1 MPRSRQNDRVSFVAD
16 SRSRSRA
23 PANDD
28 ESAMD
33 DDTTI
38 ATDFNITEL
47 ELRPEDHANIAT
59 TTDHSE
65 KEATRNEYRNR
76 LQRMVDWCVEFYPE
90 HASELIRPISDEEL
104 RDPRKHY
111 HKQKLD
117 FVYEK
122 LTANI
127 VLAFMATI
135 RKVNPDGTGM
145 ARSFEHVRKFQDAV
159 VFGARERG
167 VVLSRIFRQKIS
179 TYLSSFKKERRVA
192 ARSGLTEEHDAD
204 PLHFPLYTKL
214 CMWFIVD
221 SDIFAWVY
229 QILLWNC
236 MGRSSSVDRLG
247 LHNLKLGTDSLIVT
261 YDDSKTDNTGER
273 VHPKNI
279 YANPYN
285 PFISPFLALAVWCAL
300 SPDQFN
306 RTDALFLHKGT
317 ELGVATRKFGM
328 HLRAV
333 LNNNAAEVATHG
345 DGDRIKAHSARK
357 GTATFLTAGTTDPP
371 PLPSVGHRGEWSLG
385 KVQDIYFNFAQPGD
399 HYIGRMLA
407 GLDSTSS
414 TFGVLPPHFTC
425 GIENDDV
432 KEALY
437 SCFGGILNARPNI
450 VNLPGTFLLLLASI
464 VYHEK
469 WLVEFVS
476 RNNNHPFANIMIL
489 QNHELLVKIR
499 PLVTILPSENLPRST
514 GIPTHINMQHK
525 LDLILMNNVEFLEQ
539 LRQQS
544 EVIRESVQNAIQEN
558 DINSGNV
565 TMNVLRDE
573 LQGHHHSIIDF
584 ITKNLANVSVDCRD
598 DRGDEV
604 NNTNDFSEPEEFDF
618 VDEIWSRLPENPI
631 YQYNGHFWDV
641 AKSWKF
647 NKLPTRRIGWEYWIK
662 GQPGNTLL
670 VRGIRKKAPVKPYR
684 KLIAKRL
691 PSKKQR
697 GVYYSSWKIIFDYM
711 EQCPNLNIPDNP
723 TEITPDFIES
733 SYKKA
738 TKYMEERLSF
748 IFEGENINC
757 DNWSVATWSKHVASC
772 TITNK
777 GTESD
782 KDCLPLTYAYK
793 PYKSTKRQKKR
804 IGVPV
809 VADDEN
815 DSVNRVV
822 EVARK
827 KTRNRVLTRS
837 GSSDSSSESTT
848 D

>member
-1 MPRSRQNDRVSFVAD
+1 MPRSRQNERVSFVAD
-16 SRSRSRA
+16 SRSRSRSRQSA
-23 PANDD
+23 TNNDD

-38 ATDFNITEL
+38 ATEFNITEL
-47 ELRPEDHANIAT
+47 ELRPEHHANIAT

-76 LQRMVDWCVEFYPE
+76 LQRMVDWCRLNYPE
-90 HASELIRPISDEEL
+90 HAAELIRPITDDEL
-104 RDPRKHY
+104 SDPRKHF
-111 HKQKLD
+111 HKQKED

-122 LTANI
+122 LSVNF
-127 VLAFMATI
+127 VLAFMASHRT
-135 RKVNPDGTGM
+135 VNPDGTGM
-145 ARSFEHVRKFQDAV
+145 ARSFEHVRKFQDAI

-167 VVLSRIFRQKIS
+167 VVISMIFRQKVS

-192 ARSGLTEEHDAD
+192 ARKGLTEEHDAD
-204 PLHFPLYTKL
+204 PLHFPLYSKL

-221 SDIFAWVY
+221 SNPFAWVY
-229 QILLWNC
+229 QVLLWNC

-285 PFISPFLALAVWCAL
+285 PSISPFLSLAVWCAL

-306 RTDALFLHKGT
+306 RTDSLFLHKGT

-328 HLRAV
+328 QLRTV
-333 LNNNAAEVATHG
+333 LKNNTEEVATHG

-425 GIENDDV
+425 GIENNDV

-437 SCFGGILNARPNI
+437 SCFGGILNSRPNV

-469 WLVEFVS
+469 WLVGFVS
-476 RNNNHPFANIMIL
+476 RNNNHAFANILIL

-499 PLVTILPSENLPRST
+499 PLLTILPSENMPRST

-525 LDLILMNNVEFLEQ
+525 LDLILMNNVQFLEQ

-544 EVIRESVQNAIQEN
+544 EVIRDSVQNAIHEN

-565 TMNVLRDE
+565 TMNVLREE

-598 DRGDEV
+598 EV
-604 NNTNDFSEPEEFDF
+604 NNTVDFSEPEELDF
-618 VDEIWSRLPENPI
+618 VDEIWSRAPENPI
-631 YQYNGHFWDV
+631 YQYNGQFWDV

-647 NKLPTRRIGWEYWIK
+647 NKLPTRRIGWEYWLK
-662 GQPGNTLL
+662 GQPGNILF
-670 VRGIRKKAPVKPYR
+670 VRGIQKKAPVKAYR
-684 KLIAKRL
+684 KLIGKRL
-691 PSKKQR
+691 PTKPR
-697 GVYYSSWKIIFDYM
+697 GVYYSNWKIIFDYM

-738 TKYMEERLSF
+738 TEYMEERLSF
-748 IFEGENINC
+748 IFEGENVNC
-757 DNWSVATWSKHVASC
+757 DTWSVATWSKHVASC

-777 GTESD
+777 GTEND
-782 KDCLPLTYAYK
+782 KECLPLTYAYK
-793 PYKSTKRQKKR
+793 PYKSTKRKKKQVR
-804 IGVPV
+804 VRV
-809 VADDEN
+809 QVAEDDEV
-815 DSVNRVV
+815 SVV

-827 KTRNRVLTRS
+827 KTQNRVLTRS
-837 GSSDSSSESTT
+837 GSSDSSNESTT
-848 D
+848 